1 MSTDADHTQRF
12 ITTLAGNNPVTFQT
26 FDDSPTKRPLA
37 HILHGTL
44 SQHQAY
50 LEALNTKGAG
60 IFLTINESKGAG
72 RSNAGIIR
80 IRAVF
85 IDTDGAAYPGDLPLK
100 PHLIVQSSP
109 GRWHLYWLVDGVPL
123 GDFGVIQAALAEKYG
138 TDPTI
143 TDLCRVM
150 RLPGFYHRKGDPVRV
165 ELLHTQDA
173 SPYTSAQVSAAWPE
187 IAERVERERV
197 EAEKRKQEAAQRRV
211 EAEQRR
217 KDDNTRTL
225 DEKRAQGILRAIC
238 DRIAGTTDNRN
249 NALLRAARTMGGYIA
264 SEYLAEDE
272 VTEALELA
280 AGECGLEDQE
290 IGGCI
295 SRGISYG
302 LGHPL
307 YLTKDE
313 RESPFNENT
322 RSPNE
327 SPWVTQK
334 SDLTNK
340 NTTQIGSSWGSHKS
354 PWGKTCQ

>member
-1 MSTDADHTQRF
+1 MSAQIDQAQCF
-12 ITTLAGNNPVTFQT
+12 ITALAGHKPVTFQT
-26 FDDSPTKRPLA
+26 FDDSPAKRPLA

-44 SQHQAY
+44 SQHQVY

-60 IFLTINESKGAG
+60 IFLTINEGKGTG

-85 IDTDGAAYPGDLPLK
+85 VDTDGAPYPVNLPLR
-100 PHLIVQSSP
+100 PHIIVQSSP
-109 GRWHLYWLVDGVPL
+109 GRWHLYWLVDGVLL

-150 RLPGFYHRKGDPVRV
+150 RIPGFNHCKAEPVRV
-165 ELLHTQDA
+165 ELLETLDA
-173 SPYTSAQVSAAWPE
+173 APYTAAQIFAVWPE
-187 IAERVERERV
+187 IAERVEREQV
-197 EAEKRKQEAAQRRV
+197 EAEQRKQEAAQRRA

-238 DRIAGTTDNRN
+238 DRIARTTDNRN

-280 AGECGLEDQE
+280 ARECGLQDQE
-290 IGGCI
+290 VGGCI

-302 LGHPL
+302 LDRPL
-307 YLTKDE
+307 YLTNDDTGKYDATAN
-313 RESPFNENT
+313 RMT
-322 RSPNE
+322 IRSTKKKP
-327 SPWVTQK
+327 K
-334 SDLTNK
+334 SYRSRVYARMR
-340 NTTQIGSSWGSHKS
+340 GWGN
-354 PWGKTCQ
+354 GRA